1 MHMRFFPILVVLS
14 LAVVAN
20 AAERSSSDYVV
31 IPYDHYDE
39 IGGLPP
45 SLKVTFHLKCYQKF
59 EQLIRYEDVDSAGN
73 TTIVVGALVAES
85 LGLSCKSIQKLTVD
99 AGNTFSGREYSV
111 VSIGAT
117 KPKRGSG
124 R

>member
-1 MHMRFFPILVVLS
+1 MVFMAFIF
-14 LAVVAN
+14 AVFAN
-20 AAERSSSDYVV
+20 AAERPSFDYVV
-31 IPYDHYDE
+31 IPYDHYNE

-59 EQLIRYEDVDSAGN
+59 EQLIRFEDVDSVGK

-85 LGLSCKSIQKLTVD
+85 LGMSCKSVQKLTVD

-111 VSIGAT
+111 VSIGAIN
-117 KPKRGSG
+117 PKK
-124 R
+124 